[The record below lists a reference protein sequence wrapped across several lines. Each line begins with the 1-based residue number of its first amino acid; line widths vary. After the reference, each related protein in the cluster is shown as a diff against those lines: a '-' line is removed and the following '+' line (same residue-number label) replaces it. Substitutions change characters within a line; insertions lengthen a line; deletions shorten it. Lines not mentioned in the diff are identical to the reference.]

1 MIGFARRHVGLICLA
16 ILVVTPCLGGRLE
29 AASAE
34 DGGQGPLDL
43 VQSSIARVQAIAR
56 SEASGRST
64 AGADGIRRTAETLF
78 DFDAMSRRMLAQH
91 WSGGSPAQ
99 QVEFVRL
106 LTDLLERTYMD
117 VIARGARGSITFEG
131 QSSDGVYARVKSRV
145 VPEGGVESAIEYRL
159 LKRGDRWA
167 VYDVVHDRVSL
178 VGNYRSQFNSI
189 LSTTSFAR
197 LLERMARSDTQARAS
212 AEASQ
217 DVGVRLILFAA
228 VAQLRGTR

>member
-1 MIGFARRHVGLICLA
+1 MIAFARRHVGLICLA
-16 ILVVTPCLGGRLE
+16 ILVVTPCLGGCLE
-29 AASAE
+29 AAGAE

-43 VQSSIARVQAIAR
+43 VQSSMARVQAISR
-56 SEASGRST
+56 SDAY
-64 AGADGIRRTAETLF
+64 GIRRTAETLF
-78 DFDAMSRRMLAQH
+78 DFDAMSRRILAQH

-99 QVEFVRL
+99 RVEFVRL
-106 LTDLLERTYMD
+106 LTNLLERTYMD
-117 VIARGARGSITFEG
+117 VIARGARGSITFDG

-145 VPEGGVESAIEYRL
+145 VPEHGVESAIEYRL

-167 VYDVVHDRVSL
+167 VYDVVHDGVSL

-197 LLERMARSDTQARAS
+197 LLDRMARSDTQARAA

-217 DVGVRLILFAA
+217 DVGARLILFTA